1 MPKKTKMLTL
11 PPPKEKDIQ
20 TAICEYLTL
29 RGIFHWRAN
38 TGGSAYPG
46 KNGKM
51 RYVKYGFKGVADI
64 IGIRHY
70 YQAATKKD
78 FGQFIAIEV
87 KRPGGKPSLDQVALQ
102 QAVEAHGGIY
112 ILARSVDD
120 VQKGLGL

>member
-1 MPKKTKMLTL
+1 MPKAQKKITL

-20 TAICEYLTL
+20 AAICEYLTL

-38 TGGSAYPG
+38 TGGSSYPG
-46 KNGKM
+46 KDGKV

-70 YQAATKKD
+70 YQAAAKRD

-87 KRPGGKPSLDQVALQ
+87 KRPGGKPSLDQLAFQ
-102 QAVEAHGGIY
+102 RAVEAHGGIY
-112 ILARSVDD
+112 ILAMSVED
-120 VQKGLGL
+120 VQRGLGL